1 MGGAAGSGGDWWSG
15 SARARL
21 GRWGRGTSSD
31 ERVCFDSLHSPCLS
45 AITIEL
51 SEGTNDLSVCGICDR
66 IATASTC
73 GKCADFHMSSLPC
86 CAPNPTSYCHKLLN
100 QNLHHSQH
108 VDRPSCSSS
117 TGPFGGAYVAA
128 QRRLPRSL
136 PLPLKSI
143 TIRAKSPKPLL
154 PLDPGFC
161 HASHRVDKSNPDC
174 ACAFD
179 CMLLCR
185 RHKGVCLSCPPHP
198 S

>member
-1 MGGAAGSGGDWWSG
+1 MVVGEC
-15 SARARL
+15 ARAI
-21 GRWGRGTSSD
+21 GEGESGTSSD

-45 AITIEL
+45 AITIER
-51 SEGTNDLSVCGICDR
+51 SEGTDDLSACGICDR

-154 PLDPGFC
+154 PLDPGSC
-161 HASHRVDKSNPDC
+161 HASLRVDKSNPVIAWSC

-185 RHKGVCLSCPPHP
+185 RHKGVCLFCPPHP